1 MIVCPFHLEDALQVD
16 GERLPGLVLA
26 QLEAGLDHLDDLL
39 LQHRR
44 PLLLLRPPLR
54 HLLGVLLQT
63 ECVFLGYSAE
73 INSLTI
79 FSDLFPPFLQRRPVT
94 FLKRLLVLCNPQLS
108 CTHDND
114 DESDDNCYDDDDI
127 EEYDNNYIDNDVV
140 GFFFPSARLRFR
152 IN

>member
-1 MIVCPFHLEDALQVD
+1 MIVCPLVHLEDALQVD
-16 GERLPGLVLA
+16 GERLPGLVLT

-63 ECVFLGYSAE
+63 KCVFLGYTAE
-73 INSLTI
+73 INHLTI
-79 FSDLFPPFLQRRPVT
+79 FTDLFPPFLQRRPVT

-108 CTHDND
+108 CIHDND
-114 DESDDNCYDDDDI
+114 DESDHNNHDDDNI
-127 EEYDNNYIDNDVV
+127 EEYDNSYIDNDVV
-140 GFFFPSARLRFR
+140 CFFSLGA
-152 IN
+152 IEI